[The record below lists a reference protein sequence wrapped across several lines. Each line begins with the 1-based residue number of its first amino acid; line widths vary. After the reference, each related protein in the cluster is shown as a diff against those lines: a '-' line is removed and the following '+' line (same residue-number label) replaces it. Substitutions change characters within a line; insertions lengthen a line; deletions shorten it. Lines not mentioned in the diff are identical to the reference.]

1 MDLAPTLFSTSWSS
15 GVNAYATVA
24 LLNVLGRLGWGDV
37 PEELQGNAILAVAV
51 VMYVVEFVADKVPF
65 FDSIWDAIN
74 LPVRTA
80 VAGAIGAVYGSADDL
95 QGTEQA
101 FAAGG
106 SSATALASAGV
117 KSLLRLGINTSPEP
131 ASNIIASLLEDGAV
145 GVVVFIAVEHPV
157 PAAAD
162 RRHPARLRDRARR
175 LPREADPPRLPRAA
189 PPLRARPA
197 PERPASAAD
206 LDSRD
211 EQRDEHDL
219 DAEPDPGVAA
229 LGRFDGS
236 RDQSSCGHAGRRDCG
251 ARSARPRAPRRSRR
265 SRPRRARRRARSGS
279 RRRSRGSRC
288 GRRAEAPQRR
298 SPPAP
303 ARAARG
309 RPRPARRRTRR
320 PRTPRRQPSRVNVR

>member
-65 FDSIWDAIN
+65 FDSVWDAIN

-145 GVVVFIAVEHPV
+145 GIVVFIAVEHPV
-157 PAAAD
+157 PAALIAAILLVSGIALVVFLAKRIRRAYHAL
-162 RRHPARLRDRARR
+162 RRHYGRG
-175 LPREADPPRLPRAA
+175 PPPSA
-189 PPLRARPA
+189 PP
-197 PERPASAAD
+197 
-206 LDSRD
+206 
-211 EQRDEHDL
+211 
-219 DAEPDPGVAA
+219 
-229 LGRFDGS
+229 
-236 RDQSSCGHAGRRDCG
+236 
-251 ARSARPRAPRRSRR
+251 
-265 SRPRRARRRARSGS
+265 
-279 RRRSRGSRC
+279 
-288 GRRAEAPQRR
+288 PQ
-298 SPPAP
+298 P
-303 ARAARG
+303 
-309 RPRPARRRTRR
+309 T
-320 PRTPRRQPSRVNVR
+320 